1 MDESIPLKLER
12 IFEQSSR
19 QILATLAGSL
29 RDLDLAE
36 EAMQEAFA
44 IATHRWP
51 VEGLPDNPVSWLIST
66 GRFKA
71 IDHIRR
77 RDRFRESTS
86 DVVARLEAIEQANA
100 RREGQPIEDDQLRMI
115 FTCCHPAIDET
126 VQVPLTL
133 REVCGMST
141 ERIAAAFLTSTQTMA
156 QRIVR
161 GKTKIRDAG
170 VPFVVPESHELPERL
185 ESVLSVIYLIFNEG
199 YRSTSGSSEDL
210 NELAFEAIRL
220 CRLLLD
226 LLPDSEVTG
235 LLALML
241 LHESRRGARFDEAGE
256 IVLLQ
261 DQDRR
266 RWNRGMIDEGQ
277 HLVEQ
282 SLRSGRFGF
291 YTLQAAI
298 SAVHAT
304 AGSSDQTDWPQI
316 IALYDLLLRVRPSPV
331 IELNR
336 AVAIAMLR
344 GPDAGLVLI
353 DRLVDGGELDRYAL
367 AHSARGEL
375 LFRSGKYA
383 PAIEAFARA
392 ETLTRKPAEQRFL
405 RRKLADCR
413 SML

>member
-1 MDESIPLKLER
+1 MDDEIPSKLQKL
-12 IFEQSSR
+12 FEQSSR
-19 QILATLAGSL
+19 QILATLARSL

-44 IATHRWP
+44 IATDRWP
-51 VEGLPDNPVSWLIST
+51 VEGIPENPVSWLISA

-77 RDRFRESTS
+77 RNHFRQAAS
-86 DVVARLEAIEQANA
+86 DVVARLDAIEQANA

-199 YRSTSGSSEDL
+199 YRSASGSSEDL
-210 NELAFEAIRL
+210 NELAVEAIRL

-241 LHESRRGARFDEAGE
+241 LHESRRG
-256 IVLLQ
+256 
-261 DQDRR
+261 
-266 RWNRGMIDEGQ
+266 
-277 HLVEQ
+277 
-282 SLRSGRFGF
+282 
-291 YTLQAAI
+291 
-298 SAVHAT
+298 
-304 AGSSDQTDWPQI
+304 
-316 IALYDLLLRVRPSPV
+316 
-331 IELNR
+331 
-336 AVAIAMLR
+336 
-344 GPDAGLVLI
+344 
-353 DRLVDGGELDRYAL
+353 
-367 AHSARGEL
+367 
-375 LFRSGKYA
+375 
-383 PAIEAFARA
+383 
-392 ETLTRKPAEQRFL
+392 
-405 RRKLADCR
+405 
-413 SML
+413 